1 MLKYLEVTA
10 AGHMI
15 QLPNNAVFNLEGVE
29 TVYVSKPFFKK
40 YNFKIVY
47 DFSTK
52 PIAAGG
58 VAYAGMQTRISSRNI
73 ANNAAMAIAA
83 YLPNL
88 DFKHR
93 IESGRLSM
101 FVQSYGDFL
110 LVSKVHPDKI
120 KSVAMPLNEK
130 QVEMMDEHGAATV
143 FKHKL
148 FHNAYRYKVSLYATE
163 DVITLIPAI
172 NNVNI
177 QLGDGNFLASKNY
190 NRVLGKLRVSFWNMI
205 SMYYND
211 PQDIMMVRFVLGKV
225 PHKIEKC
232 VLYDEIS

>member
-1 MLKYLEVTA
+1 MT
-10 AGHMI
+10 
-15 QLPNNAVFNLEGVE
+15 QPPNNIVFNLEGVE
-29 TVYVSKPFFKK
+29 TNYVSKPFFKK
-40 YNFKIVY
+40 YYFKIVY

-52 PIAAGG
+52 PVSAGG
-58 VAYAGMQTRISSRNI
+58 SAYAGMQTRISSRNI
-73 ANNAAMAIAA
+73 ANNAAASIAA
-83 YLPNL
+83 YLPNI

-93 IESGRLSM
+93 VEAGRLSM
-101 FVQSYGDFL
+101 FLQSYGDFL
-110 LVSKVHPDKI
+110 LVSKVQPDKI
-120 KSVAMPLNEK
+120 IAVAIPVNEK
-130 QVEMMDEHGAATV
+130 QIELMDEHGAATV

-148 FHNAYRYKVSLYATE
+148 FQGAYRYKISLYATE
-163 DVITLIPAI
+163 DVIELIPAI
-172 NNVNI
+172 NNVNA
-177 QLGDGNFLASKNY
+177 QLGEDNFLASKNY

>member
-1 MLKYLEVTA
+1 MT
-10 AGHMI
+10 
-15 QLPNNAVFNLEGVE
+15 QPPNNIVFNLEGVE
-29 TVYVSKPFFKK
+29 TNYVSKPFFKK
-40 YNFKIVY
+40 YYFKIVY

-52 PIAAGG
+52 PVTAGG

-73 ANNAAMAIAA
+73 ANNAAASIAA
-83 YLPNL
+83 YLPNI

-93 IESGRLSM
+93 IEAGRLSM
-101 FVQSYGDFL
+101 FLQSYGDFL
-110 LVSKVHPDKI
+110 LVSKVNPDKI
-120 KSVAMPLNEK
+120 ISVAMPLNDK
-130 QVEMMDEHGAATV
+130 QVELMDEHGATTV

-148 FHNAYRYKVSLYATE
+148 FQGAYRYKISVYATE
-163 DVITLIPAI
+163 DVIALIPAI
-172 NNVNI
+172 NNVNS
-177 QLGDGNFLASKNY
+177 QLGEENFLASKNY
-190 NRVLGKLRVSFWNMI
+190 NRALGKLRVNFWNMI